1 MTAKIENHRCASLR
15 LARRSLATPVSKNR
29 FLLRSASLPPQH
41 AQHRR
46 ALGTPE
52 LRAGLRRKEG
62 YLLSLPSIYEP
73 VCAQKPRPH
82 WLDMLGYYLSPLPG
96 LVPRQSKGLTRTFN
110 YTLEGRLSEAAI
122 SGVRMQ

>member
-46 ALGTPE
+46 ALGTPT
-52 LRAGLRRKEG
+52 LRVGLRRKEG
-62 YLLSLPSIYEP
+62 LFAFATQHLRAS
-73 VCAQKPRPH
+73 VCAKPTH
-82 WLDMLGYYLSPLPG
+82 TGSTCW
-96 LVPRQSKGLTRTFN
+96 
-110 YTLEGRLSEAAI
+110 AI
-122 SGVRMQ
+122 IFHPSGVGLSQSELCFRILK